1 MRKLTNTYFKKT
13 KNQEKAAIFSKE
25 LVTQRLAYQVHK
37 KNTKSI
43 SGFIEGIKRSKMK
56 PFQFSEDMLEFN
68 EQENPTNQ
76 GQYDK
81 LHLDSINLDS

>member
-1 MRKLTNTYFKKT
+1 M
-13 KNQEKAAIFSKE
+13 
-25 LVTQRLAYQVHK
+25 HK

-68 EQENPTNQ
+68 EQDNPTN
-76 GQYDK
+76 
-81 LHLDSINLDS
+81 

>member
-1 MRKLTNTYFKKT
+1 
-13 KNQEKAAIFSKE
+13 
-25 LVTQRLAYQVHK
+25 
-37 KNTKSI
+37 
-43 SGFIEGIKRSKMK
+43 MK

-68 EQENPTNQ
+68 EQDNPTNQ